1 MTILEDDG
9 ELIPENVTTY
19 TRLLS
24 SEPAQPKEGDL
35 WQLSGTWYI
44 YQDGASYP
52 IGDDSGLIS
61 QLSSDMTQLSGQV
74 QDKADKQIEA
84 PRTISYRLPSTWWE
98 LAQQVAF
105 LVSGVEGDTITWG
118 AET

>member
-24 SEPAQPKEGDL
+24 SEPAKPKEGDL

-44 YQDGASYP
+44 YQDGTSYP

-84 PRTISYRLPSTWWE
+84 PRTISYHLPSTWWDYTPDTE
-98 LAQQVAF
+98 LPF
-105 LVSGVEGDTITWG
+105 NSVEGDTITWG
-118 AET
+118 TAT